1 MYQRKYKCPFCD
13 KRETREKLI
22 SHISKYHKEL
32 IPENQTAAQVVF
44 NTINHKDHGTCVVC
58 GKETEWNEDTYRY
71 KRYCSKKCKDILAQR
86 AKANMMKIYGKTT
99 LLNDPMQQEKM
110 LANRSISGK
119 YKFGDK
125 TFTFTGSYERKLL
138 EFMDKVLHLDPN
150 DIVMPGPVIEYSNN
164 GTKRFWITDCYY
176 EPYNLVIEIKDG
188 GDNPN
193 KREMID
199 YRKKQIDKE
208 AALMKLGKYNYIRL
222 TNNDMPQL
230 LEVFIDIKLS
240 MQDEDYQNGKYKII
254 KVNESSIVLS
264 EGADEST
271 NNKEF
276 LDVQQLYIST
286 KYRVEAHPKYIKKME
301 GYKDDPEELQ
311 RMKEFVDSRI
321 KIVVNNFK
329 PKKELSMEE
338 AAIACTVVV
347 LFFITE
353 VEYVKMMDFLDDHYG
368 GADVLFNPYLVN
380 RIERSKF

>member
-22 SHISKYHKEL
+22 SHISKYHAEL

-71 KRYCSKKCKDILAQR
+71 KRYCSKKCKDILAQK
-86 AKANMMKIYGKTT
+86 AKANMMKVYGKTT

-119 YKFGDK
+119 YRFGDK

-193 KREMID
+193 NREMND

-208 AALMKLGKYNYIRL
+208 TAIMKLGKYNYIRL

-254 KVNESSIVLS
+254 KVNESSTIFS
-264 EGADEST
+264 ENAEAKS
-271 NNKEF
+271 NKEF

-286 KYRVEAHPKYIKKME
+286 KYRVEAHPKDIKTILK
-301 GYKDDPEELQ
+301 
-311 RMKEFVDSRI
+311 
-321 KIVVNNFK
+321 NFK
-329 PKKELSMEE
+329 E
-338 AAIACTVVV
+338 
-347 LFFITE
+347 
-353 VEYVKMMDFLDDHYG
+353 
-368 GADVLFNPYLVN
+368 
-380 RIERSKF
+380 

>member
-1 MYQRKYKCPFCD
+1 MHQRKYKCPFCD

-254 KVNESSIVLS
+254 KVNESSIVLT
-264 EGADEST
+264 ENADENT
-271 NNKEF
+271 NKEF

-311 RMKEFVDSRI
+311 RMKEYVDGWV
-321 KIVVNNFK
+321 KTVVNNFK
-329 PKKELSMEE
+329 PKKELGMEE

-347 LFFITE
+347 LYFITE
-353 VEYVKMMDFLDDHYG
+353 VEYIKMADFLDDHYG
-368 GADVLFNPYLVN
+368 SADALFNPYLVN

>member
-13 KRETREKLI
+13 KHETREKLI
-22 SHISKYHKEL
+22 SHISKYHTEL

-71 KRYCSKKCKDILAQR
+71 KRYCSKKCKDILAQK
-86 AKANMMKIYGKTT
+86 AKANMMKVYGKTT

-119 YKFGDK
+119 YRFGDK

-193 KREMID
+193 NREMTD

-208 AALMKLGKYNYIRL
+208 TAIMKLGKYNYIRL

-254 KVNESSIVLS
+254 KVNESTIFS
-264 EGADEST
+264 ENAEEKS
-271 NNKEF
+271 NKEF

-311 RMKEFVDSRI
+311 RMKEFVNGQI

-347 LFFITE
+347 LYFITE
-353 VEYVKMMDFLDDHYG
+353 VEYIKMADFLQDHYD
-368 GADVLFNPYLVN
+368 GADALFNPYLVN

>member
-199 YRKKQIDKE
+199 Y
-208 AALMKLGKYNYIRL
+208 
-222 TNNDMPQL
+222 
-230 LEVFIDIKLS
+230 IKLS

-264 EGADEST
+264 EGTDEST

>member
-1 MYQRKYKCPFCD
+1 
-13 KRETREKLI
+13 
-22 SHISKYHKEL
+22 
-32 IPENQTAAQVVF
+32 
-44 NTINHKDHGTCVVC
+44 
-58 GKETEWNEDTYRY
+58 
-71 KRYCSKKCKDILAQR
+71 
-86 AKANMMKIYGKTT
+86 MMKIYGKTT

-150 DIVMPGPVIEYSNN
+150 DIVMPGPIIEYLNN

-254 KVNESSIVLS
+254 KVNESSIVLT
-264 EGADEST
+264 EDANENT
-271 NNKEF
+271 NKEF

-301 GYKDDPEELQ
+301 GYKDAPEELQ
-311 RMKEFVDSRI
+311 RMKEYVDGWV
-321 KIVVNNFK
+321 KTVVNNFK

-347 LFFITE
+347 LYFITE
-353 VEYVKMMDFLDDHYG
+353 VEYIKMADFLDDHYG
-368 GADVLFNPYLVN
+368 GAAVLFNPYLVN

>member
-22 SHISKYHKEL
+22 SHITKYHQEL
-32 IPENQTAAQVVF
+32 IPEGQTAAQVVF

-58 GKETEWNEDTYRY
+58 GKETKWNEDTYRY
-71 KRYCSKKCKDILAQR
+71 QRYCSKKCKDILAQR
-86 AKANMMKIYGKTT
+86 AKANMMKVYGKPT
-99 LLNDPMQQEKM
+99 LLIDPMQQEKM

-119 YKFGDK
+119 YRFGDK

-150 DIVMPGPVIEYSNN
+150 DITMPGPVIEYSNN

-193 KREMID
+193 NREMID
-199 YRKKQIDKE
+199 YRKKQLDKE
-208 AALMKLGKYNYIRL
+208 AALIKLGQYNYIRL

-230 LEVFIDIKLS
+230 LEIFIDIKLS
-240 MQDEDYQNGKYKII
+240 MQDEDYQNGKYKVI
-254 KVNESSIVLS
+254 KVNES
-264 EGADEST
+264 T
-271 NNKEF
+271 NILTEAVDYQGEDKTY
-276 LDVQQLYIST
+276 LDVQQLYLST
-286 KYRVEAHPKYIKKME
+286 KYRVEAHPKYIKKMD
-301 GYKDDPEELQ
+301 GYKDDPEDLQ
-311 RMKEFVDSRI
+311 RMKEFIDSRI

-329 PKKELSMEE
+329 PKKEISMEE

-347 LFFITE
+347 LYFITE
-353 VEYVKMMDFLDDHYG
+353 VEYIKMADFLQDHYDG
-368 GADVLFNPYLVN
+368 MEELFNPYLVSH
-380 RIERSKF
+380 IERSKW

>member
-13 KRETREKLI
+13 KREIREKLI

-193 KREMID
+193 NREMID

-254 KVNESSIVLS
+254 KVNESSTILS
-264 EGADEST
+264 EATDENT
-271 NNKEF
+271 NKEF

-286 KYRVEAHPKYIKKME
+286 KYIVEAHPKYIKKME
-301 GYKDDPEELQ
+301 GYKNNPEELQ
-311 RMKEFVDSRI
+311 RMKEYVDGWV
-321 KIVVNNFK
+321 KTVVNNFK
-329 PKKELSMEE
+329 PKKELGMGE

-347 LFFITE
+347 LYFITE
-353 VEYVKMMDFLDDHYG
+353 VEYIKMADFLDDHYCG
-368 GADVLFNPYLVN
+368 TDALFNPYLVN

>member
-176 EPYNLVIEIKDG
+176 EP
-188 GDNPN
+188 
-193 KREMID
+193 
-199 YRKKQIDKE
+199 
-208 AALMKLGKYNYIRL
+208 
-222 TNNDMPQL
+222 
-230 LEVFIDIKLS
+230 
-240 MQDEDYQNGKYKII
+240 
-254 KVNESSIVLS
+254 
-264 EGADEST
+264 
-271 NNKEF
+271 
-276 LDVQQLYIST
+276 
-286 KYRVEAHPKYIKKME
+286 
-301 GYKDDPEELQ
+301 
-311 RMKEFVDSRI
+311 
-321 KIVVNNFK
+321 
-329 PKKELSMEE
+329 
-338 AAIACTVVV
+338 
-347 LFFITE
+347 
-353 VEYVKMMDFLDDHYG
+353 
-368 GADVLFNPYLVN
+368 
-380 RIERSKF
+380 